1 MTKTC
6 PKSRYAIR
14 LADIRAGPARVLE
27 GCYTSLTQ
35 LQNPMQQ
42 TPTHPPRIFALD
54 PTTKGFGYAV
64 LELPFRLV
72 DWGLAHVSGEKE
84 SGAVARFEALLDQF
98 RPDVVVLEDPAAPG
112 SRRRPR
118 VQKLLGTL
126 VETAR
131 ERGIEVQTLP
141 RLAVIE
147 CFSSPD
153 ERATKYSITKRLA
166 ETFPELAEKMPQRR
180 KIYQSEDER
189 IATFDALALAV
200 TYAMK

>member
-1 MTKTC
+1 
-6 PKSRYAIR
+6 
-14 LADIRAGPARVLE
+14 
-27 GCYTSLTQ
+27 
-35 LQNPMQQ
+35 MQQ
-42 TPTHPPRIFALD
+42 TPILPPRIFALD

-84 SGAVARFEALLDQF
+84 SGAIARFEELLDQF
-98 RPDVVVLEDPAAPG
+98 RPDVVILEDSAASG

-118 VQKLLGTL
+118 VRKLLEKL
-126 VETAR
+126 QETAR
-131 ERGIEVQTLP
+131 ERGIEVQALP

-153 ERATKYSITKRLA
+153 ARATKYSITKRLA
-166 ETFPELAEKMPQRR
+166 ETFPELAERVPQRR
-180 KIYQSEDER
+180 KIWQSEDER

>member
-1 MTKTC
+1 MSQI
-6 PKSRYAIR
+6 PIH
-14 LADIRAGPARVLE
+14 
-27 GCYTSLTQ
+27 
-35 LQNPMQQ
+35 
-42 TPTHPPRIFALD
+42 PTRIFALD

-64 LELPFRLV
+64 FELPFRLV
-72 DWGLAHVSGEKE
+72 AWGLAHVSGEKE
-84 SGAVARFEALLDQF
+84 SGAIARFEALLDQF

-118 VQKLLGTL
+118 VQKLLEKL

-131 ERGIEVQTLP
+131 ERGIEVQALP

-153 ERATKYSITKRLA
+153 ERATKFSITKRLA
-166 ETFPELAEKMPQRR
+166 ETFPELAAKMPQRR

-189 IATFDALALAV
+189 IAIFDALALAV
-200 TYAMK
+200 AYAMK

>member
-1 MTKTC
+1 M
-6 PKSRYAIR
+6 P
-14 LADIRAGPARVLE
+14 
-27 GCYTSLTQ
+27 
-35 LQNPMQQ
+35 QNP
-42 TPTHPPRIFALD
+42 TDPTRIFALD

-64 LELPFRLV
+64 FETPFHLV

-84 SGAVARFEALLDQF
+84 SGAIARFEELLDQY
-98 RPDVVVLEDPAAPG
+98 RPDIVILEDSTAPG

-118 VQKLLGTL
+118 VQKLLERL
-126 VETAR
+126 RDSAR
-131 ERGIEVQTLP
+131 GRGVAVHLIP

-153 ERATKYSITKRLA
+153 KRATKFSVTQNLA
-166 ETFPELAEKMPQRR
+166 ETFPELAPKMPARR
-180 KIYQSEDER
+180 KIWQSEDER

>member
-1 MTKTC
+1 
-6 PKSRYAIR
+6 
-14 LADIRAGPARVLE
+14 
-27 GCYTSLTQ
+27 
-35 LQNPMQQ
+35 MQQ
-42 TPTHPPRIFALD
+42 TPTDPTRIFALD

-64 LELPFRLV
+64 LETPFRLV

-84 SGAVARFEALLDQF
+84 SGAVARFEELLDQF
-98 RPDVVVLEDPAAPG
+98 RPDVVVLEDSAAPG

-118 VQKLLGTL
+118 VRELLKTL
-126 VETAR
+126 VRTAR
-131 ERGIEVQTLP
+131 ERGIAVHIIP

-153 ERATKYSITKRLA
+153 KRATKYSITEHLA
-166 ETFPELAEKMPQRR
+166 ETFPELAAKMPKRR

>member
-14 LADIRAGPARVLE
+14 LADIRAGPAGVLE
-27 GCYTSLTQ
+27 GCYASLTQ
-35 LQNPMQQ
+35 LQNPMPQ
-42 TPTHPPRIFALD
+42 TPTDPTRIFALD

-64 LELPFRLV
+64 FETPFHLV

-84 SGAVARFEALLDQF
+84 SGAIARFEELLDQY
-98 RPDVVVLEDPAAPG
+98 RPDIVILEDPSAPG

-118 VQKLLGTL
+118 VQTLLERL
-126 VETAR
+126 RDSAR
-131 ERGIEVQTLP
+131 ERKVAVHLIP

-153 ERATKYSITKRLA
+153 KRATKFSITQHLA
-166 ETFPELAEKMPQRR
+166 ETFPELAPKMPKRR
-180 KIYQSEDER
+180 KVWQSEDER
-189 IATFDALALAV
+189 MATFDALALAV

>member
-1 MTKTC
+1 MTKTR

-14 LADIRAGPARVLE
+14 LADTRAGPAGVLE
-27 GCYTSLTQ
+27 GCYASLTQ

-42 TPTHPPRIFALD
+42 TPTHPTRIFALD
-54 PTTKGFGYAV
+54 PTTKGFGFAIF
-64 LELPFRLV
+64 ELPFRLV

-84 SGAVARFEALLDQF
+84 SGAIARFEELLDQF
-98 RPDVVVLEDPAAPG
+98 RPDIVILEDSTAPG

-118 VQKLLGTL
+118 VQKLLERL
-126 VETAR
+126 RDTAR
-131 ERGIEVQTLP
+131 ERGIEVQALP
-141 RLAVIE
+141 RLAVIQ

-153 ERATKYSITKRLA
+153 ARATKYSITKRLA
-166 ETFPELAEKMPQRR
+166 ETFPELAEKVPQRR
-180 KIYQSEDER
+180 KIWQSEDER

>member
-1 MTKTC
+1 M
-6 PKSRYAIR
+6 S
-14 LADIRAGPARVLE
+14 
-27 GCYTSLTQ
+27 
-35 LQNPMQQ
+35 Q
-42 TPTHPPRIFALD
+42 TPTDPTRIFALD

-64 LELPFRLV
+64 LETPFHLI
-72 DWGLAHVSGEKE
+72 DWGLAHISGEKV
-84 SGAVARFEALLDQF
+84 SGAVARFEALLDQC
-98 RPDVVVLEDPAAPG
+98 RPDVVVLEDSAAPG

-118 VQKLLGTL
+118 VRKLLGKL
-126 VETAR
+126 QETAR
-131 ERGIEVQTLP
+131 ERGIAVHAIP

-153 ERATKYSITKRLA
+153 KRATKFSITEHLA
-166 ETFPELAEKMPQRR
+166 ETFPELAPKMPKRR

>member
-1 MTKTC
+1 M
-6 PKSRYAIR
+6 P
-14 LADIRAGPARVLE
+14 
-27 GCYTSLTQ
+27 
-35 LQNPMQQ
+35 Q
-42 TPTHPPRIFALD
+42 TPTHTPRIFALD

-72 DWGLAHVSGEKE
+72 EWGLAHVSGEKE
-84 SGAVARFEALLDQF
+84 SGAVARFEELLNQY
-98 RPDVVVLEDPAAPG
+98 RPDVVVLEDSAAPG

-118 VQKLLGTL
+118 VQKLLGKL
-126 VETAR
+126 QEIAR
-131 ERGIEVQTLP
+131 ERGIAVHTVS

-153 ERATKYSITKRLA
+153 KRATKYSITKRLA
-166 ETFPELAEKMPQRR
+166 ETFPELGPKMPKRR

>member
-1 MTKTC
+1 M
-6 PKSRYAIR
+6 S
-14 LADIRAGPARVLE
+14 
-27 GCYTSLTQ
+27 
-35 LQNPMQQ
+35 Q
-42 TPTHPPRIFALD
+42 TPTDPTRIFALD

-72 DWGLAHVSGEKE
+72 EWGLAHVSGEKE
-84 SGAVARFEALLDQF
+84 SGAVARFEELLDKF
-98 RPDVVVLEDPAAPG
+98 RPDIVILEDSTAPG

-118 VQKLLGTL
+118 VQKLLEKL
-126 VETAR
+126 RETAR
-131 ERGIEVQTLP
+131 ERGIAVQTLP

-153 ERATKYSITKRLA
+153 KRATKFSITQNLA
-166 ETFPELAEKMPQRR
+166 ETFPELAEKMPKRR